1 MDSTRYIQEPMLPA
15 KPLICIFKDAVLHIF
30 FVYLT
35 SNLQDKDP
43 EAYPGILVKKY
54 PDTSVVA
61 GGVVAK
67 ETKEIPGY
75 KILRN
80 GVEMLQFSRH
90 SHD

>member
-1 MDSTRYIQEPMLPA
+1 MYFQRCRLT
-15 KPLICIFKDAVLHIF
+15 HF

-43 EAYPGILVKKY
+43 EEYPGILVKKY